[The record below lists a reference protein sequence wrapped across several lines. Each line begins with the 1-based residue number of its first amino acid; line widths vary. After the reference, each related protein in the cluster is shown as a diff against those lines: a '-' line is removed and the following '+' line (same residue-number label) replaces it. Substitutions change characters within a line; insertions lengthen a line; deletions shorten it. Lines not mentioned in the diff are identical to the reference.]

1 MNRYDNA
8 AFILGDNDVN
18 LNEDK
23 NIKAS
28 KKLDEVIT
36 ILTNII
42 KYSPLEECSNVEIT
56 NKLDKINELTK
67 EIATQ
72 EINEVA
78 DMVAAVLTGVSGL
91 VGVLGAKTV
100 LKAWEQGNIIPTKL
114 HNIMYDISSF
124 ANNKEKIK
132 ELKIGLKSRFPSASD
147 ETIDAMVK
155 RAIEKGKA

>member
-36 ILTNII
+36 TLTNII
-42 KYSPLEECSNVEIT
+42 KYSPLEECANVEIT

-72 EINEVA
+72 EINEVC
-78 DMVAAVLTGVSGL
+78 
-91 VGVLGAKTV
+91 
-100 LKAWEQGNIIPTKL
+100 
-114 HNIMYDISSF
+114 
-124 ANNKEKIK
+124 
-132 ELKIGLKSRFPSASD
+132 
-147 ETIDAMVK
+147 
-155 RAIEKGKA
+155 